1 MSAVAIVIAV
11 TLVYYVSLGVYRVL
25 FHPLAKFPGPK
36 LAGLTLWYE
45 FYYDVIGRG
54 KYLWKI
60 KELHEAY
67 GDPHLLGI

>member
-1 MSAVAIVIAV
+1 MSTVAILIEVLI
-11 TLVYYVSLGVYRVL
+11 VYYVCLGVYRIF

-60 KELHEAY
+60 KELHEKY
-67 GDPHLLGI
+67 GGPQLLRK